1 MLTFKI
7 DEEFRDVLPTNEQRY
22 KDLEATVLKDG
33 CFTDPFITWNGYI
46 IDGHTRY
53 QIMQNHPE
61 IDLKPYEKKM
71 DGELADR
78 YAVIVWIAT
87 HQLSRRNLDLNGF
100 EWAEVHRKAFDA
112 EKKSLATEKGH
123 EFFGNQY
130 TVVKFDSEHDQ
141 PRSHAGETASVL
153 AEKFGMKSPS
163 AFKHSVRTANA
174 MDEGEKIVPG
184 FKDKLKS
191 GEIKTSKDSVES
203 ILDIKDED
211 EKEAYVKALANGE
224 KPTNPRKAKTT
235 KTSDS
240 DYASTRKLFADIRKT
255 SASMASGESTKYTQ
269 SDLIS
274 ELRVLRDEFVGKVN
288 QTLKIR
294 KSVIGD
300 GEKVLE
306 ILASC
311 EKKIIEIEERIGGNS

>member
-7 DEEFRDVLPTNEQRY
+7 DQEFADVLPTSEQRY
-22 KDLEATVLKDG
+22 KDLEAAVLKDG
-33 CFTDPFITWNGYI
+33 CFTDPFITWNGFI

-53 QIMQNHPE
+53 KIMQAHPE

-71 DGELADR
+71 DAELSDR

-100 EWAEVHRKAFDA
+100 EWAEVHKKAFDA
-112 EKKSLATEKGH
+112 EKMQAKFH
-123 EFFGNQY
+123 GNQH
-130 TVVKFDSEHDQ
+130 TKSGEFESELSKTDDE
-141 PRSHAGETASVL
+141 PRSHAGETATVL
-153 AEKFGMKSPS
+153 AEKFGMKSAS

-184 FKDKLKS
+184 FKDALKS
-191 GEIKTSKDSVES
+191 GTITPSKDSVES
-203 ILDIKDED
+203 ILNIKDE
-211 EKEAYVKALANGE
+211 EERKEYVTAIANGE
-224 KPTNPRKAKTT
+224 KPTNPRKAKET
-235 KTSDS
+235 KPVDS
-240 DYASTRKLFADIRKT
+240 DYTATRKLFADIRKT
-255 SASMASGESTKYTQ
+255 SADMANAESTKYTQ
-269 SDLIS
+269 SDLVS
-274 ELRVLRDEFVGKVN
+274 ELRVIRDEFIGKVK

-306 ILASC
+306 VLASC
-311 EKKIIEIEERIGGNS
+311 ERKIIEIEEQIGGNS